1 MSIIECLCYSK
12 RNDKKEKFKEKL
24 NKANKAYHD
33 MMNDISSPK
42 LLPDGS
48 YMKTSC
54 SNLLCTKI
62 GEKPLKKQ
70 AVCKDK
76 IHYFCSNEC
85 WSEWLENPNI
95 YNNIY
100 NNNNISPMT
109 QPNSPEYKRHSI
121 DIDKI
126 PPLFI

>member
-1 MSIIECLCYSK
+1 MGIIECLCYSK
-12 RNDKKEKFKEKL
+12 RNDKKENFKDKL
-24 NKANKAYHD
+24 NKANKEYHD
-33 MMNDISSPK
+33 KMNDISSPK

-48 YMKTSC
+48 YMMITC

-85 WSEWLENPNI
+85 WSEWLENPTI
-95 YNNIY
+95 Y
-100 NNNNISPMT
+100 NNISPMT
-109 QPNSPEYKRHSI
+109 QSNSPEYMRYFRQNK

-126 PPLFI
+126 PSLFI

>member
-1 MSIIECLCYSK
+1 MSIIEWLCYSK
-12 RNDKKEKFKEKL
+12 RNDKKENFKENL
-24 NKANKAYHD
+24 NKANKKYHD
-33 MMNDISSPK
+33 KMNNISSPK

-48 YMKTSC
+48 YMMTAC

-62 GEKPLKKQ
+62 GQNPLKKQ

-95 YNNIY
+95 YNNI
-100 NNNNISPMT
+100 SPRT
-109 QPNSPEYKRHSI
+109 QPNSPEYMRQNV

-126 PPLFI
+126 PSLFI